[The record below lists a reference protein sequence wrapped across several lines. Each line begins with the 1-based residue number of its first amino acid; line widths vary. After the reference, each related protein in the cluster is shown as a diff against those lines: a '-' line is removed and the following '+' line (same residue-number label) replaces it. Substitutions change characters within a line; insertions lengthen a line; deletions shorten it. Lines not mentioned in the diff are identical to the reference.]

1 MKHEYKTKGT
11 CSSKI
16 TFDLGDDKKISNI
29 RFTDGCN
36 GNLNG
41 ISALADGMDAE
52 TLVSKFKGTRCG
64 RKKTSCP
71 DQLATAIEEALA
83 ARAQAEAA
91 APHTKSQ

>member
-1 MKHEYKTKGT
+1 MNFEYKTKGT

-16 TFDLGDDKKISNI
+16 TFDLGDEGIISNI

-41 ISALADGMDAE
+41 ISALAESMDAE
-52 TLVSKFKGTRCG
+52 TLKSKFKGIRCG

-71 DQLATAIEEALA
+71 DQLAIAIEEAQ
-83 ARAQAEAA
+83 RS
-91 APHTKSQ
+91 KD